1 MKKKMKVFIR
11 RKVGAVARTDASV
24 EEFHNRLA
32 SGLKKAED
40 LLNAR
45 AAQIWKAE
53 QSKVSH
59 DVSKGKFRIAF
70 SARFSAE
77 EGDFELKLQ
86 LVSSGS
92 HGIPAKT
99 MDSATMGKVVRIIK
113 SSLGASSI
121 NASTLRISSGG
132 MGGAPTIGFLTL
144 KGKATT
150 ARADMAMSRQ
160 AISQISLLKGT
171 DTLLGDHYKKLE
183 SAYKDIQSFMS
194 AVDTQITEWN
204 KFKGVFA
211 GAKGEKVE
219 MDIASIDA
227 RIADLEDLYKQLKNA
242 LSRVNTALNQK
253 TALPQ
258 KLKEFT
264 NTIAKFSK

>member
-11 RKVGAVARTDASV
+11 RKVGAMARTDASV

-59 DVSKGKFRIAF
+59 DVHKGKFRIAL
-70 SARFSAE
+70 SVRFSAE
-77 EGDFELKLQ
+77 KGDFELKLQ

-113 SSLGASSI
+113 SSLEASSI
-121 NASTLRISSGG
+121 NASPLRISSVGT
-132 MGGAPTIGFLTL
+132 GGAPTIGFLTL
-144 KGKATT
+144 KGKVSVERGDGERGCVRSRTDIDRT
-150 ARADMAMSRQ
+150 ALKQRIEKRLRVCKEIVELWGSREGGFR
-160 AISQISLLKGT
+160 SSNDKDQI
-171 DTLLGDHYKKLE
+171 E
-183 SAYKDIQSFMS
+183 
-194 AVDTQITEWN
+194 
-204 KFKGVFA
+204 
-211 GAKGEKVE
+211 
-219 MDIASIDA
+219 
-227 RIADLEDLYKQLKNA
+227 ADLEAIDRAEKFIARAQEVLK
-242 LSRVNTALNQK
+242 
-253 TALPQ
+253 
-258 KLKEFT
+258 KLK
-264 NTIAKFSK
+264 

>member
-1 MKKKMKVFIR
+1 MKIF
-11 RKVGAVARTDASV
+11 RKSATMARADAPAK
-24 EEFHNRLA
+24 EFQNRLA
-32 SGLKKAED
+32 GGLKKAED

-45 AAQIWKAE
+45 AAQIWEAE

-59 DVSKGKFRIAF
+59 DVSKAKFRIPF
-70 SARFSAE
+70 SLRFSAE

-86 LVSSGS
+86 FISPSGR

-99 MDSATMGKVVRIIK
+99 MDGATMGKVVRIIK
-113 SSLGASSI
+113 SSLGASSM
-121 NASTLRISSGG
+121 NVSPLRISSGG
-132 MGGAPTIGFLTL
+132 TGGAPTIGFLTL
-144 KGKATT
+144 KGKVAT
-150 ARADMAMSRQ
+150 ARADMAMSKQ

-171 DTLLGDHYKKLE
+171 DTLLGSHYKKLE
-183 SAYKDIQSFMS
+183 SAYKDIQNFMDI
-194 AVDTQITEWN
+194 VHTQITEWN
-204 KFKGVFA
+204 KFKGVFV
-211 GAKGEKVE
+211 GTKGEKVE

-227 RIADLEDLYKQLKNA
+227 RIADLEDLYKQLKNV

>member
-1 MKKKMKVFIR
+1 MKIF
-11 RKVGAVARTDASV
+11 RKRATISRADASV
-24 EEFHNRLA
+24 GEFHNRLA

-59 DVSKGKFRIAF
+59 DAHKGKFRIALF
-70 SARFSAE
+70 VRFSAE

-121 NASTLRISSGG
+121 NASPLRISSGG
-132 MGGAPTIGFLTL
+132 MSGAPTIGFLTL
-144 KGKATT
+144 KGKVSVERGDALKRLDWTKD
-150 ARADMAMSRQ
+150 RKFESHLLRMFEVIKHGGNKVQ
-160 AISQISLLKGT
+160 FISAEEAS
-171 DTLLGDHYKKLE
+171 
-183 SAYKDIQSFMS
+183 SAYAWIKDEYPQ
-194 AVDTQITEWN
+194 
-204 KFKGVFA
+204 
-211 GAKGEKVE
+211 
-219 MDIASIDA
+219 
-227 RIADLEDLYKQLKNA
+227 YKN
-242 LSRVNTALNQK
+242 RMNLNG
-253 TALPQ
+253 
-258 KLKEFT
+258 
-264 NTIAKFSK
+264 NTIGFF